1 MDLWN
6 FKKKKLIGNINFHL
20 SLEFLTS
27 PKLFKYVAGQKSSL
41 QIVSNHRKWF
51 QGKYMFDVYHR
62 SSSTKISEFWFVT
75 DNFVT
80 DKINHDTDE
89 SRRHK
94 LALYKPVPNNDFVI
108 RGTLPNQSFYF
119 LFSSLCYAEINSFVP
134 YTPVLFHIRKP
145 SILQFH
151 VWCNG
156 HCPSV
161 TSCFS
166 AFILIIV
173 FFQFIYNY
181 IFIILWLNSFNT

>member
-1 MDLWN
+1 M
-6 FKKKKLIGNINFHL
+6 IGNINFHL
-20 SLEFLTS
+20 SLEFLTL

-41 QIVSNHRKWF
+41 QVVSNHRKWF

-75 DNFVT
+75 DGFVT

-156 HCPSV
+156 HCPNVHPWLLVSLPLFLLL
-161 TSCFS
+161 SSFNS
-166 AFILIIV
+166 
-173 FFQFIYNY
+173 YNY

>member
-1 MDLWN
+1 MT
-6 FKKKKLIGNINFHL
+6 KL
-20 SLEFLTS
+20 
-27 PKLFKYVAGQKSSL
+27 
-41 QIVSNHRKWF
+41 
-51 QGKYMFDVYHR
+51 
-62 SSSTKISEFWFVT
+62 SEFWFVT
-75 DNFVT
+75 VT

-89 SRRHK
+89 SQRHK

-134 YTPVLFHIRKP
+134 YIPVLFHIRKP

-156 HCPSV
+156 HWPSM

-166 AFILIIV
+166 VYTSHCLCFIYFF
-173 FFQFIYNY
+173 FFQFIYLY
-181 IFIILWLNSFNT
+181 FYYFMIEFFQHLKLFLRLLVHSRPWAWIELFMKLKRFSCPSEKKEKKEVK